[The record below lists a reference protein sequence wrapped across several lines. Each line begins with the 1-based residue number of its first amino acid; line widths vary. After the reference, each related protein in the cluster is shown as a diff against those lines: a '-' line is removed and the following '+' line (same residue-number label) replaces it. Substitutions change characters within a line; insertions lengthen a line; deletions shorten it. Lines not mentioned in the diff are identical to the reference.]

1 MRTREKARAWLTGR
15 RAPASLLRVRV
26 RVSQESVA
34 TPMEL
39 EHSSGSKALDA
50 AALETVKSWRFSPA
64 RRAGDPVAAWAIV
77 PAVFRLTCGS

>member
-15 RAPASLLRVRV
+15 RAPASLLRV

>member
-15 RAPASLLRVRV
+15 RAPASPLRV

-64 RRAGDPVAAWAIV
+64 RRAGDPVAAWVIV
-77 PAVFRLTCGS
+77 PVVFRLTCGS